1 MASTKEISK
10 KYQLLD
16 EIEHVL
22 KRPGMYIGSTK
33 PHTSQEWILKDGMY
47 EKEELTYN
55 PGFLKLFDE
64 IISNSVDEHKR
75 SGKINQIKVVIKDNL
90 ISVWDNGGIPV
101 VQHPEHKVWI
111 PELIFSNL
119 RAGSNFNDDE
129 GRIVAG
135 TNGVGASLVNIFSN
149 KFKIETA
156 DGKKRLVQL
165 FTKNMSVKG
174 VAKISASTQGFTEI
188 SYETDLSRFEMKSLD
203 EAHIKMMRKRVI
215 DIAAANPG
223 LKLEFN
229 GEKFRFKNF
238 KEYVELYVQAP
249 VWEKGEH
256 WEFAVGHSKDG
267 YQSISFVNS
276 IETKDGGTHENYIL
290 NHCLLYTSDAADE

>member
-75 SGKINQIKVVIKDNL
+75 SGKINQIKVVVKDNS

-129 GRIVAG
+129 GRTVAG
-135 TNGVGASLVNIFSN
+135 TNGVGASLVNIFSISLRL
-149 KFKIETA
+149 KQLMV
-156 DGKKRLVQL
+156 KR
-165 FTKNMSVKG
+165 
-174 VAKISASTQGFTEI
+174 
-188 SYETDLSRFEMKSLD
+188 D
-203 EAHIKMMRKRVI
+203 
-215 DIAAANPG
+215 
-223 LKLEFN
+223 
-229 GEKFRFKNF
+229 
-238 KEYVELYVQAP
+238 
-249 VWEKGEH
+249 
-256 WEFAVGHSKDG
+256 
-267 YQSISFVNS
+267 
-276 IETKDGGTHENYIL
+276 
-290 NHCLLYTSDAADE
+290 